1 MLNKVIYKSIF
12 KSIFYIAVLIAFCIM
27 IAVSLFA
34 FFALIIS
41 KTDFSYDVLNMVTSA
56 ILAISSFICGFS
68 ISRWFKENGL
78 ICGIFAAVTLS
89 LFICGLLLY
98 FSVFNFTGLL
108 FIKLSIILISGCAGG
123 IIGVNTN

>member
-1 MLNKVIYKSIF
+1 M
-12 KSIFYIAVLIAFCIM
+12 AFCILV
-27 IAVSLFA
+27 AVGLFA

-56 ILAISSFICGFS
+56 ILAISSFMCGFS

-89 LFICGLLLY
+89 LFICGLSLY

>member
-1 MLNKVIYKSIF
+1 M
-12 KSIFYIAVLIAFCIM
+12 AFCILV
-27 IAVSLFA
+27 AVGLFA
-34 FFALIIS
+34 FFAFIIS
-41 KTDFSYDVLNMVTSA
+41 KTDFSYDVLNIVTSV

-78 ICGIFAAVTLS
+78 ICGVFAAVILS
-89 LFICGLLLY
+89 LFICSLSLY

>member
-1 MLNKVIYKSIF
+1 MNKIICKSIF
-12 KSIFYIAVLIAFCIM
+12 KSIFYIAVLMAFCILV
-27 IAVSLFA
+27 AVGLFA
-34 FFALIIS
+34 FFAFIIS
-41 KTDFSYDVLNMVTSA
+41 KTDFSYDVLNIVTSV

-78 ICGIFAAVTLS
+78 ICGVFAAVILS
-89 LFICGLLLY
+89 LFICSLSLY

>member
-1 MLNKVIYKSIF
+1 M
-12 KSIFYIAVLIAFCIM
+12 AFCILV
-27 IAVSLFA
+27 AVGLFA
-34 FFALIIS
+34 FFAFIIS
-41 KTDFSYDVLNMVTSA
+41 KTDFSYDVLNIVTSV
-56 ILAISSFICGFS
+56 ILAISSFICGFY

-78 ICGIFAAVTLS
+78 ICGVFAAVILS
-89 LFICGLLLY
+89 LFICSLSLY